1 MHIIRFPCL
10 YDSTYSL
17 LCAKGV
23 VHRSS
28 WTGFHSTTCLYLVR
42 CFFYCFIP
50 VQTPVGTMDSI
61 QRAGRTRLHL
71 DGMKVSL
78 V

>member
-28 WTGFHSTTCLYLVR
+28 GTVFIQLPAFIWFAVSFIVLFRYKHLLVQWIV
-42 CFFYCFIP
+42 FSAL
-50 VQTPVGTMDSI
+50 VG
-61 QRAGRTRLHL
+61 
-71 DGMKVSL
+71 L
-78 V
+78 VYTWMA